1 MSLSR
6 ALKEPYSLQY
16 EGGKKNR
23 APHGCCARA
32 LTCRRRS
39 VLAAAAAVVPPARE
53 WCQYLYFCTGQASK
67 LARCLQLLLK
77 LRRPRVSQAAL
88 VCQYLYFFTSKASKL
103 STCSRRLAHAAACSS
118 FNAFNSWQAHERQY
132 LYFCTSKAIKLL
144 AQARACCRML
154 EPHGV
159 QLLA

>member
-1 MSLSR
+1 M
-6 ALKEPYSLQY
+6 
-16 EGGKKNR
+16 
-23 APHGCCARA
+23 
-32 LTCRRRS
+32 
-39 VLAAAAAVVPPARE
+39 
-53 WCQYLYFCTGQASK
+53 YFCTGQASK

-132 LYFCTSKAIKLL
+132 LYCCTNKASNLL
-144 AQARACCRML
+144 AQACACRRML
-154 EPHGV
+154 QPHGI
-159 QLLA
+159 QLLALTSAYVSIRQHTSAYAGLRTPPHARVSAHSATGTGALAGALASVFVLLY